1 VESDQVVRRNE
12 RAVFRE
18 LTEEEGAV
26 LLHLDTGAYHG
37 LNPTGTLIWDLIGE
51 GATFGDIVDGVR
63 ARLADAPA
71 DLTQD
76 VAAFVTDLV
85 ARDLLVVDES
95 RS

>member
-1 VESDQVVRRNE
+1 
-12 RAVFRE
+12 

-51 GATFGDIVDGVR
+51 GTTFGEILDGVR

-71 DLTQD
+71 DLSQD
-76 VAAFVTDLV
+76 VAAFVADL
-85 ARDLLVVDES
+85 AERDLLVVEGPEG
-95 RS
+95 